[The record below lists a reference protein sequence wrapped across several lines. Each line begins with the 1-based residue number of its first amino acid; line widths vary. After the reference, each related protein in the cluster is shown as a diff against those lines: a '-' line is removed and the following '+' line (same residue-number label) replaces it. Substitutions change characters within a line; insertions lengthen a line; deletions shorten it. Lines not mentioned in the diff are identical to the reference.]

1 MLKGRARFYGP
12 GDVLLGDFGPG
23 EGIVTPRYTRY
34 WFESGSDEE
43 MPLPQAIRS
52 GVTP

>member
-1 MLKGRARFYGP
+1 MMSSRPMTA
-12 GDVLLGDFGPG
+12 
-23 EGIVTPRYTRY
+23 EI
-34 WFESGSDEE
+34 GSEDE